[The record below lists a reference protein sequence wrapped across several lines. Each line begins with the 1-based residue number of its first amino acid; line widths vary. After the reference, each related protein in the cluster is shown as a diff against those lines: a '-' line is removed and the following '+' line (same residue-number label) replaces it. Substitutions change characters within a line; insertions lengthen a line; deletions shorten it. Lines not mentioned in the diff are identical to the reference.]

1 MVAVTCFTKR
11 PLSTDLAADVLERVS
26 LWHPPVWIS
35 YPDDGHLESLA
46 LPLVRCW
53 VAAARPGD
61 VPMARR
67 MLRATSEFT
76 MWMHEMSGVVNV
88 RLLCPE
94 NVEFWANE
102 VNADRA
108 GTWRSDKRWLLRRVG
123 RAAFG
128 DGWPPVGEPTRKH
141 VPISPYTPG
150 DETAF
155 RISACL
161 PSRAE
166 PAGRRWVV
174 AATLGAG
181 LLSPAIAAAE
191 TGNVIDLG
199 GGRVG
204 VRVRGR
210 HPRVVPVRRDYT
222 RLVTEAV
229 GLVGDGRFVSAS
241 HRTAVYALCRQVGF
255 GGNASLSVR
264 RARSTWLVAHL
275 HAATSLAALRQIAG
289 PVSCDTLTGLLTA
302 SAADLDPVDA
312 AVGGLGA

>member
-1 MVAVTCFTKR
+1 MWR
-11 PLSTDLAADVLERVS
+11 
-26 LWHPPVWIS
+26 PPVWDT
-35 YPDDGHLESLA
+35 YPDDGQLESKVF
-46 LPLVRCW
+46 PVVRCW
-53 VAAARPGD
+53 VAAAQPGD

-67 MLRATSEFT
+67 MLRAVSEFA
-76 MWMHEMSGVVNV
+76 MWMYETTGVVDV
-88 RLLCPE
+88 RLLLPG
-94 NVEFWANE
+94 NVEYWANQF
-102 VNADRA
+102 NAHQRK
-108 GTWRSDKRWLLRRVG
+108 TWRSDKRWLLGRVG

-141 VPISPYTPG
+141 VPIPPYTPG
-150 DETAF
+150 HETAF
-155 RISACL
+155 RISAAL

-181 LLSPAIAAAE
+181 LLGPAIAAAE
-191 TGNVIDLG
+191 TSDVMDLG

-204 VRVRGR
+204 VQVRGR

-222 RLVTEAV
+222 PLVTEAV
-229 GLVGDGRFVSAS
+229 RLVGEGRFVRAS

-255 GGNASLSVR
+255 GGHGSLSVR
-264 RARSTWLVAHL
+264 QARSTWLVAHL

-312 AVGGLGA
+312 AVRGLGA

>member
-11 PLSTDLAADVLERVS
+11 PLSTDLPADVLERVS

-53 VAAARPGD
+53 VAVARPGD
-61 VPMARR
+61 VPMTRR
-67 MLRATSEFT
+67 MLRATSEFA
-76 MWMHEMSGVVNV
+76 MWMHEMSGVVDV

-229 GLVGDGRFVSAS
+229 GSGRRRKVRIRVAS
-241 HRTAVYALCRQVGF
+241 HRGVCAVPPGRVRWQCQPVGETCPLHLV
-255 GGNASLSVR
+255 GRPSTR
-264 RARSTWLVAHL
+264 RHQPGC
-275 HAATSLAALRQIAG
+275 ATSDRRSG
-289 PVSCDTLTGLLTA
+289 FV
-302 SAADLDPVDA
+302 
-312 AVGGLGA
+312 

>member
-1 MVAVTCFTKR
+1 MTCFTNP
-11 PLSTDLAADVLERVS
+11 PLSTDLPADVLVKISVWR
-26 LWHPPVWIS
+26 PPVWDT
-35 YPDDGHLESLA
+35 YPDDGHLELKV
-46 LPLVRCW
+46 LPVVRCW

-76 MWMHEMSGVVNV
+76 MWMYETSGVVDV
-88 RLLCPE
+88 RLLLPE
-94 NVEFWANE
+94 NVEFWCNKF
-102 VNADRA
+102 NAHRA
-108 GTWRSDKRWLLRRVG
+108 KTWRSDKRWLLRRVG

-128 DGWPPVGEPTRKH
+128 DGWLPVGEPTRKH

-191 TGNVIDLG
+191 TGDVMDLG

-210 HPRVVPVRRDYT
+210 HPRVVPIRRDYT

-229 GLVGDGRFVSAS
+229 GLVGEGRFVSGVAS
-241 HRTAVYALCRQVGF
+241 HRGVCAVPPGRVRWTWQPVGETCPLHMA
-255 GGNASLSVR
+255 GRPSTR
-264 RARSTWLVAHL
+264 RHQPGC
-275 HAATSLAALRQIAG
+275 ATSDRWSG
-289 PVSCDTLTGLLTA
+289 FV
-302 SAADLDPVDA
+302 
-312 AVGGLGA
+312 